1 MPPADIV
8 VDADVASCPKNS
20 NSVVRARLVTVR
32 GRPCG
37 DLRIFVGPESQT
49 ATRMGICI
57 ARRLL
62 PELRR
67 DAPCQ
72 VPPRPT
78 RDTRR
83 CDYSGR
89 WGSGISPVW
98 RCIPPSRAPD
108 REAVGIR
115 PSPSPSGPAL
125 PATEE

>member
-67 DAPCQ
+67 VVDALCEAAGEQAPSEGAGDDDDFWTE
-72 VPPRPT
+72 PPA
-78 RDTRR
+78 D
-83 CDYSGR
+83 DGF
-89 WGSGISPVW
+89 
-98 RCIPPSRAPD
+98 
-108 REAVGIR
+108 
-115 PSPSPSGPAL
+115 AL
-125 PATEE
+125 GV